1 MGDREGGNGVGEMER
16 GATGRGRWGGEMEM
30 GEMGRGR

>member
-1 MGDREGGNGVGEMER
+1 MTGRGGNGVGEMER
-16 GATGRGRWGGEMEM
+16 GAMGRGRWGGEM